1 MLTLVIKH
9 AYLGVVKLSSGMPSL
24 GLRDSLQIIFLWV
37 CMFSVYGLLGFQDL
51 HSAGVGWE
59 VEAGAEL
66 QLLFLLSLLFLE
78 KSVKLYV

>member
-9 AYLGVVKLSSGMPSL
+9 AYLGVLKQVKLSPGMPSL

-51 HSAGVGWE
+51 HSAGVG
-59 VEAGAEL
+59 
-66 QLLFLLSLLFLE
+66 
-78 KSVKLYV
+78 